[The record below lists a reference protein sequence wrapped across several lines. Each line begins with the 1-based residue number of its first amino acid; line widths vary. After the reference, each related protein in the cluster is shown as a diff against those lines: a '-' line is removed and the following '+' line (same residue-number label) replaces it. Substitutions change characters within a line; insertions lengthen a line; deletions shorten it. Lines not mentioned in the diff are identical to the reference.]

1 MKIFESTRNQQLTAT
16 PSQAILQGL
25 SEDGG
30 LFVLRDFDLQT
41 LDLAASVDDSYQ
53 ELAQKILSLFLEDFS
68 DEEIHDAV
76 SAAYGDSFDTKM
88 ITPLVPVGS
97 SYILELFHGPT
108 SAFKDIG
115 LTLLPQ
121 LMSLAVQK
129 QDPGKRVLILTATS
143 GDTGKAALEGFKEVE
158 GVEIMVFYP
167 KGGVSTIQ
175 EQQMKTQRGENVSVC
190 AVEGNFDQVQ
200 SEIKRLFLE
209 EDFQAELAKRSIQ
222 LSSAN
227 SINIGRL
234 LPQIVYYFSA
244 YNQLVQSK
252 AIRVGEAVDFIVPT
266 GNFGNILA
274 GYYAQKLG
282 LPVGQL
288 VCASNENHVL
298 HDFISTGMYDKRRQF
313 LQTNSPSMDILISS
327 NLERL
332 LYDLSGQDNPQIAK
346 WMDELGENG
355 FYTLPEEQRRKLQEY
370 FSSGYATQSETQETI
385 KKVYQAY
392 DYLLDPHTAVA
403 YKVWEQMDQQRP
415 AVILATASPY
425 KFSQTVSQA
434 LGQSEETKDEF
445 QMMTHLYEK
454 TEVPIPENLRSLQNL
469 PLRHQAESSIDDM
482 KKFIFARLDREG

>member
-76 SAAYGDSFDTKM
+76 AAAYGDSFDTKM

-108 SAFKDIG
+108 SAFKDVG

-167 KGGVSTIQ
+167 KGGVSAIQ

-190 AVEGNFDQVQ
+190 AVEGNFDQAQ

-209 EDFQAELAKRSIQ
+209 EDFQAELAKRGIQ

-244 YNQLVQSK
+244 YNQLVQSNV
-252 AIRVGEAVDFIVPT
+252 IRVGEAVDFIVPT

-385 KKVYQAY
+385 KKVYQTY
-392 DYLLDPHTAVA
+392 GYLLDPHTAVA

-434 LGQSEETKDEF
+434 LGQSEETRDEF
-445 QMMTHLYEK
+445 QMMTHLHEK